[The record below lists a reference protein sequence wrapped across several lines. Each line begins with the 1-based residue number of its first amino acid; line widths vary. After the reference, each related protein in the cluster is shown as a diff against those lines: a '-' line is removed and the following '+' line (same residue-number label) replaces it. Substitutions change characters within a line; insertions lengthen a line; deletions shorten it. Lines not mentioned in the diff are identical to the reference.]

1 MSPIE
6 MLTSQI
12 IELKDI
18 LGWTATIILVSV
30 IVFAV
35 IYIARW
41 EIREHRRKGPE
52 PWIGYT
58 YSFNNGPEPGRRF
71 IVKSVQ
77 DGNVV
82 LEELEK

>member
-1 MSPIE
+1 MNQSELIYV
-6 MLTSQI
+6 LI
-12 IELKDI
+12 IGGITLM
-18 LGWTATIILVSV
+18 VM
-30 IVFAV
+30 IVGAGL
-35 IYIARW
+35 INRRD
-41 EIREHRRKGPE
+41 ERCRKGPE

-77 DGNVV
+77 DGYVV